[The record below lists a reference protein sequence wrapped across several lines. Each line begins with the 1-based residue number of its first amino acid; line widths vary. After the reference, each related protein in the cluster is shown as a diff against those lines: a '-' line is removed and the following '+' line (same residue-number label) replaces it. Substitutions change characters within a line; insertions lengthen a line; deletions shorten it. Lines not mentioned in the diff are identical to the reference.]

1 MSIQKKSPDMNIT
14 NQINAGLNDVRST
27 LINMLSFTGGS
38 ADTEAD
44 RAKYELDL
52 VIQMI
57 EDHKQGN
64 SIAWSDRRPQVE
76 EEFL

>member
-1 MSIQKKSPDMNIT
+1 MNLT
-14 NQINAGLNDVRST
+14 NQINAGLNDVRKT
-27 LINMLSFTGGS
+27 LIDLSCLTGGS
-38 ADTEAD
+38 ADTEAN

-64 SIAWSDRRPQVE
+64 SIAWSDRRPQVD